1 MDQVSVNGVK
11 THVEKPEKF
20 KGVDFKR
27 WQQKMLFY
35 LTTLNLAHVVK
46 EEVPKAEGDDVTAEQ
61 LNAIDAWK
69 HCEFLCRNYIL
80 NGLDDTLYDVY
91 RSYITAKELWN
102 SLEKKYKVDDAGS
115 KKFIIGKFLNYKMV
129 DSKTVVS
136 QVDELQVIIHELHD
150 EGMVINESFQVGS
163 VIEKLPPSWKDFK
176 VHLKHKKSEMTME
189 DLVLKLRVQE
199 DHLKSEKQPDGSIIE
214 AKANMVE
221 GETSKPKFKGQKFK
235 GNKHDVKYATKTK
248 NFKKIKGS
256 CWVCG
261 KPGHKAQECRHK
273 KDAPAAIRN
282 NNNNNQANVAVAMED
297 FVAVVSEVNLV
308 NDNKDWWIDT
318 GATRHICGDRNLFT
332 TYQPLNG
339 EEQLFMGNA
348 SASSVAGKGRIL
360 CLVLC

>member
-1 MDQVSVNGVK
+1 MEVVVWFVVTYGGLCWD
-11 THVEKPEKF
+11 
-20 KGVDFKR
+20 
-27 WQQKMLFY
+27 
-35 LTTLNLAHVVK
+35 LNFLDGRFCRIFGRISLKVGPAGSYPGFGAIPGSGPV
-46 EEVPKAEGDDVTAEQ
+46 
-61 LNAIDAWK
+61 IDAWK

-91 RSYITAKELWN
+91 WSYTTAKELWN

-136 QVDELQVIIHELHD
+136 QVDELQVIIHELHA

-199 DHLKSEKQPDGSIIE
+199 DHLKSEKQPDGSVIE

-248 NFKKIKGS
+248 NFNKIKGS

-261 KPGHKAQECRHK
+261 KPGHKA
-273 KDAPAAIRN
+273 
-282 NNNNNQANVAVAMED
+282 
-297 FVAVVSEVNLV
+297 
-308 NDNKDWWIDT
+308 
-318 GATRHICGDRNLFT
+318 
-332 TYQPLNG
+332 
-339 EEQLFMGNA
+339 
-348 SASSVAGKGRIL
+348 
-360 CLVLC
+360 